1 MFNIAKFSGNLN
13 KHGTLQT
20 NKFYVDI
27 PPPRIF
33 SPSEIQEVIRYRA
46 SNVRVP
52 GAALDVQRVFR
63 YGVGPEQKFATN
75 INFTDINIT
84 FIDTVN
90 KDLWK
95 KFTIW
100 MNDIFDFTG
109 LRGGGIPTYKTE
121 YKQYYTTDIKIH
133 IFDNEGIERNV
144 VVLKEAFPTTLSEV
158 GLSWSENNR
167 VYEFSMGFAFTE
179 WYYES
184 YAVQPYES
192 NAIIGP
198 ELSALPIPR
207 RVEPPRPAPGGS
219 NDPGGGANL
228 ATGPVSP

>member
-1 MFNIAKFSGNLN
+1 MFNIAKFSGNLS

-46 SNVRVP
+46 SSVRIP
-52 GAALDVQRVFR
+52 GVALVLQRVFR
-63 YGVGPEQKFATN
+63 YGVGPEQKFPTN
-75 INFTDINIT
+75 VNFTDININ
-84 FIDTVN
+84 FIDTAN

-95 KFTIW
+95 KFTVW
-100 MNDIFDFTG
+100 FNDMFDFTG
-109 LRGGGIPTYKTE
+109 LRGGGIASYKTE

-133 IFDNEGIERNV
+133 IFDNEGKQRNV
-144 VVLKEAFPTTLSEV
+144 VVLMEAFPTTLSEV
-158 GLSWSENNR
+158 GLSWSDNNR
-167 VYEFSMGFAFTE
+167 VYEFSVGFAFRQ

-184 YAVQPYES
+184 YAVGEFES

-198 ELSALPIPR
+198 ELSSTPFPR
-207 RVEPPRPAPGGS
+207 RVDSPRPPSATQPGA
-219 NDPGGGANL
+219 GAEL